1 MRQNFRVYKE
11 LVNIPRAF
19 FVIGIYETGALEMG
33 KCQVINSLVD
43 IFKSQW
49 DYGA

>member
-11 LVNIPRAF
+11 LVNIPRTF
-19 FVIGIYETGALEMG
+19 FTTGIYEIGALEMG
-33 KCQVINSLVD
+33 KCQAMNPSVD
-43 IFKSQW
+43 IVKSQW